1 MSDTPVMNPP
11 TKFGRTVSL
20 FKSNRNQAI
29 RIPKNMEFP
38 EGVKKLLVRKVG
50 DTLIFT
56 PPENFW
62 DDFFNEPGL
71 KDFPDRE
78 PQGEYEVREEF

>member
-1 MSDTPVMNPP
+1 
-11 TKFGRTVSL
+11 
-20 FKSNRNQAI
+20 
-29 RIPKNMEFP
+29 MEFP

-50 DTLIFT
+50 ETLIFT

-71 KDFPDRE
+71 KDFPDRT